1 MSDNCYNGWPDG
13 NGNGDCCCNCKF
25 QKKLMCHPSNGNNK
39 EYGWLE
45 DKIKFGKG
53 SISTQCG
60 YMCTLQHPDKSNKDE
75 FQY

>member
-1 MSDNCYNGWPDG
+1 
-13 NGNGDCCCNCKF
+13 
-25 QKKLMCHPSNGNNK
+25 MCHPSNGNNK